1 MRITYLHQYFN
12 TPAMSGGTRSYE
24 LARRLVAKGHEVN
37 MITSWREGGK
47 SEDWIETTE
56 AGIKVH
62 WLPVP
67 YSNSMGYRDR
77 VGAFL
82 RFAWAAA
89 RRAAQQSSDIVYAT
103 STPLTIVLP
112 ATYAAF
118 RQSVPMIFEVRDL
131 WPDVPVA
138 MGVIKNRLII
148 LAARSLE
155 KFAYRQAVT
164 TVVLT
169 PSMRDFVSGK
179 GVPLHRISVIS
190 NGSDPECYGR
200 SKGQPNS
207 GTVLQNGEPQRKRI
221 LLYCG
226 SLGPAHGPDY
236 LVALAEELRRQS
248 SNVCL
253 RVVGDGSLRS
263 SLEQRARASGCL
275 DSTISFVGNLP
286 QADVP
291 QAYAGADASIMTMA
305 DCEMLYRHSVQNKFF
320 DSLAAGKPVFANYV
334 GWASELADQAGAGCI
349 LPMHDVASAA
359 RSIAANLDDPLWLDE
374 AGKAARRLIE
384 EHFSFD
390 LLAEK
395 LEHVLTAAVSGLR
408 TDVESQSARNKG
420 SD

>member
-37 MITSWREGGK
+37 MITSWRDSGKTGG
-47 SEDWIETTE
+47 WFETTE

-67 YSNSMGYRDR
+67 YSNRMGYRDR

-89 RRAAQQSSDIVYAT
+89 RRAAQLSSDVVYAT

-112 ATYAAF
+112 ATYAASQQ
-118 RQSVPMIFEVRDL
+118 RVPMIFEVRDL

-138 MGVIKNRLII
+138 MGIIRNRLII
-148 LAARSLE
+148 SAARSLE
-155 KFAYRQAVT
+155 KFAYRRAVT

-190 NGSDPECYGR
+190 NGSDPARFGR
-200 SKGQPNS
+200 S
-207 GTVLQNGEPQRKRI
+207 NGRADSDAILSIEGLQRKRV

-236 LVALAEELRRQS
+236 LVGLAEELRRQS
-248 SNVCL
+248 LNVCL
-253 RVVGDGSLRS
+253 RVVGD
-263 SLEQRARASGCL
+263 
-275 DSTISFVGNLP
+275 
-286 QADVP
+286 
-291 QAYAGADASIMTMA
+291 
-305 DCEMLYRHSVQNKFF
+305 
-320 DSLAAGKPVFANYV
+320 
-334 GWASELADQAGAGCI
+334 
-349 LPMHDVASAA
+349 
-359 RSIAANLDDPLWLDE
+359 
-374 AGKAARRLIE
+374 
-384 EHFSFD
+384 
-390 LLAEK
+390 
-395 LEHVLTAAVSGLR
+395 
-408 TDVESQSARNKG
+408 
-420 SD
+420 

>member
-1 MRITYLHQYFN
+1 
-12 TPAMSGGTRSYE
+12 MSGGTRSYE

-37 MITSWREGGK
+37 MITSWRDSGKTGG
-47 SEDWIETTE
+47 WFETTE

-67 YSNSMGYRDR
+67 YSNRMGYRDR

-89 RRAAQQSSDIVYAT
+89 RRAAQLSSDVVYAT

-112 ATYAAF
+112 ATYAASQQ
-118 RQSVPMIFEVRDL
+118 RVPMIFEVRDL

-138 MGVIKNRLII
+138 MGIIRNRLII
-148 LAARSLE
+148 SAARSLE
-155 KFAYRQAVT
+155 KFAYRRAVT

-190 NGSDPECYGR
+190 NGSDPARFGR
-200 SKGQPNS
+200 S
-207 GTVLQNGEPQRKRI
+207 NGRADSDAILSIEGLQRKRV

-236 LVALAEELRRQS
+236 LVGLAEELRRQS
-248 SNVCL
+248 LNVCL

-263 SLEQRARASGCL
+263 SLEQRARAAGCL
-275 DSTISFVGNLP
+275 DRTISFVGNVP

-320 DSLAAGKPVFANYV
+320 DSLAAGKPIFANYA
-334 GWASELADQAGAGCI
+334 GWASEIAEQVGAGCI
-349 LPMHDVASAA
+349 LPMNDLASAA
-359 RSIAANLDDPLWLDE
+359 RSVATNLEDPLWLDQ
-374 AGKAARRLIE
+374 AGRAARRLIE
-384 EHFSFD
+384 ERFSFD

-395 LEHVLTAAVSGLR
+395 MEHVLTTAVSGMQAAA
-408 TDVESQSARNKG
+408 DQSRNK
-420 SD
+420 STD